1 MVTIFRFLYGILTVL
16 STIIRRN
23 STMADTIDIRKEAWL
38 GLPGAHIG
46 PDEEVAA

>member
-1 MVTIFRFLYGILTVL
+1 MTSPIDYKADLK
-16 STIIRRN
+16 RRN

-38 GLPGAHIG
+38 SSPGAHIG